1 MATIFT
7 IYLIT
12 NLINGKFYIGCTSR
26 SLKERFQNGE
36 GYRRQPKIYNDILK
50 MGWDSFHKEV
60 LYTTSSKEEASA
72 VELFLIRTALRVCG
86 NRGCY
91 NGTDNISCLYDKDNE
106 YNEDLALKALSNA
119 DYYSSL
125 RRFYR
130 ELETP
135 DEEESTEEIE
145 DFWYNPWE

>member
-26 SLKERFQNGE
+26 SLKERFNFGE
-36 GYRRQPKIYNDILK
+36 GYKNNEVLYGDILK
-50 MGWDSFHKEV
+50 MGWASFHKEI

-72 VELFLIRTALRVCG
+72 VEQFLIRTALRVCG
-86 NRGCY
+86 RKGCY
-91 NGTDNISCLYDKDNE
+91 NNSFIPYSSE
-106 YNEDLALKALSNA
+106 SSYNEDLAFQAMAKS
-119 DYYSSL
+119 DYYSDL

-130 ELETP
+130 ELEG
-135 DEEESTEEIE
+135 DDNEEESTEELE